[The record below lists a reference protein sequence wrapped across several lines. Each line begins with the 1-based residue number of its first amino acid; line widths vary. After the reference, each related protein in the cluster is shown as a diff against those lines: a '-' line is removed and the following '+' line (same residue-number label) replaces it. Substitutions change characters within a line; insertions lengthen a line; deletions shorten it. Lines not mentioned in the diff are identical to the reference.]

1 MRLQFKTLARL
12 MVSAILLLTVVWIGL
27 PAPRSSVQAQSSNLL
42 QNPGFE
48 EPYIAVG
55 GDSSLQVA
63 NSWHPWS
70 LTNED
75 GPSSINQR
83 PCLLYTSPSPRD

>member
-63 NSWHPWS
+63 NSWQPWS

-83 PCLLYTSPSPRD
+83 PEAGDVGSS